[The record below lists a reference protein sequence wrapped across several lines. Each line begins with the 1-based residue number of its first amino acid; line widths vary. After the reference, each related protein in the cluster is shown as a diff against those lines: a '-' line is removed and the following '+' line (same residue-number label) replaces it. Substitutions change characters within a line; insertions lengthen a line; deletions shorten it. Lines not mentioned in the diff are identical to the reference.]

1 MIQRMGLKAQ
11 TKVLTLNGRN
21 YRMNFDMAAL
31 AYAENVYEDFFR
43 KPTNVSEIIADLV
56 VGKQRAVM
64 AIGYAAMMS
73 AGENVTFE
81 EFTKEIYNFENAAE
95 YQQTVTDALLKMMK
109 VGDGTG
115 EDDGKKASS
124 RGEH

>member
-21 YRMNFDMAAL
+21 YRMTFDMAAL
-31 AYAENVYEDFFR
+31 AYAENVYEDYFH

-56 VGKQRAVM
+56 LGKQRAVM
-64 AIGYAAMMS
+64 AIGYAAMQS

-81 EFTKEIYNFENAAE
+81 EFTKEVYNFENAAE